1 MYGGDRARKTN
12 LVDYG
17 FRLQAAI
24 DNRPLKFEEFESM
37 FRQCIYVSATPADY
51 EIEKSEGILIEQVI
65 RPTGFG
71 SSNRSK
77 TKLKPNR
84 CLNYGNSKPNSK
96 KGTNTRNDIDKKDG

>member
-1 MYGGDRARKTN
+1 MVIDESHVTLPQVKGMYGGDRARKTN

-24 DNRPLKFEEFESM
+24 DNRPLKFEKFESM

-65 RPTGFG
+65 RL
-71 SSNRSK
+71 S
-77 TKLKPNR
+77 L
-84 CLNYGNSKPNSK
+84 
-96 KGTNTRNDIDKKDG
+96 IHI